1 MGPSVEQIETCG
13 VIIIGAGPIGLET
26 AIELKARGHRP
37 VVLDAGAIGQQIVD
51 FPPMTRWFSSADRL
65 GIGGLPFVTSA
76 SEKGTRE
83 EYLAYL
89 RMAVEFFDLDVRTF
103 QRVQDIQRSGDG
115 RFTIS
120 SVTLSGLSR
129 LFRAEALVLATGG
142 TARSRRLG
150 VPGED
155 LPHVHLRFSEPH
167 RFHGRRLVIVG
178 AKNSACDAAVFAQ
191 RCGADVTLVCR
202 GQSIHPRVKYWI
214 RPELEAMIKSGQ
226 VKALYETEVVAI
238 DPEKVRLRSGSD
250 ESLREIDADDVYL
263 AIGFESDTSLF
274 ESIGA
279 ELEGKARSV
288 VHDPKTMETSIG
300 NLYVA
305 GTAVAGTQARFRV
318 YIENSHIHAK
328 RIAAALSGESPPQE
342 PDYPLLPE
350 S

>member
-1 MGPSVEQIETCG
+1 VNQIEKCT
-13 VIIIGAGPIGLET
+13 ILIIGAGPIGLET

-37 VVLDAGAIGQQIVD
+37 VVIDAGAIGQQIVD

-89 RMAVEFFDLDVRTF
+89 RMAVEYFDLDVRTF
-103 QRVQDIQRSGDG
+103 QRVQGIQRSDDG
-115 RFTIS
+115 PFTIS
-120 SVTLSGLSR
+120 SVTLSGLSKS
-129 LFRAEALVLATGG
+129 FQADALVLATGG

-155 LPHVHLRFSEPH
+155 LPHVHVRFSEPH
-167 RFHGRRLVIVG
+167 RFYGRRLVIVG
-178 AKNSACDAAVFAQ
+178 GKNSACDAAVFAQ

-202 GQSIHPRVKYWI
+202 GRSIHPRVKYWI

-226 VKALYETEVVAI
+226 VRALYETEVVSI
-238 DPEKVRLRSGSD
+238 DAEKVMLRSAAD
-250 ESLREIDADDVYL
+250 QTVHEIDADDVYL
-263 AIGFESDTSLF
+263 AIGFESDCSLF

-279 ELEGKARSV
+279 RLEGEARSV
-288 VHDPKTMETSIG
+288 FHDPKTMETSVG
-300 NLYVA
+300 DLYVA

-328 RIAAALSGESPPQE
+328 RIAAALSGETPPEE